1 MGAPKKIAVIG
12 SGMAGLTVASLLARD
27 GAQVTVYE
35 QNWMTGGCSST
46 YWRKG
51 FWFETG
57 ATTLVGLDEGMP
69 LHRLLQETGITL
81 PAQKL
86 ETPMQ
91 VMLNGRVITRH
102 QNLEAWIVEA
112 EKHFG
117 VAGQK
122 AFWEECYR
130 ISLQVWGISSQQLAF
145 PPQNLA
151 DLLSLAKGFA
161 PHQLAAL
168 PAAFSTVEDLLRKH
182 GLLEHREFVQFVDEQ
197 LMITAQNTHPEVNML
212 FGATALCYTNF
223 GNYYLP
229 GGLRQ
234 LVEPFARYI
243 EQQAGEIRLRSAVR
257 AITPHPSGLTI
268 ETAQSS
274 ETYSAVV
281 SAIPLNNLA
290 ELLPTSRQKTAV
302 QSKLLPSEKLSSALQ
317 LGIGFT
323 PHRQYDC
330 LHYQIHLPEGLPGL
344 PSKSIFL
351 SLHPANDTER
361 APQGQMAA
369 SVSTHWHNPANQLHE
384 NREALEQAVL
394 NALEAHNL
402 ILKSNIVYLHS
413 SGPASWAKWTGRKW
427 GFVGGYP
434 QYKAIKPWQMM
445 GARLKKGQLYI
456 CGDATY
462 PGQGIPGVVLSGLA
476 AHHKM
481 KLDGVI

>member
-1 MGAPKKIAVIG
+1 MHSPKKIAVIG
-12 SGMAGLTVASLLARD
+12 SGMAGITVASLLARD
-27 GAQVTVYE
+27 GAQVTLYE
-35 QNWMTGGCSST
+35 QNWMPGGCSSS

-91 VMLNGRVITRH
+91 VLFKDRVITRH
-102 QNLEAWIVEA
+102 QNLGDWIAEA
-112 EKHFG
+112 EQHFG

-161 PHQLAAL
+161 FGQLAAL
-168 PAAFSTVEDLLRKH
+168 PAAFSTVADLLRKH

-197 LMITAQNTHPEVNML
+197 LLITAQNTHPEVNML

-223 GNYYLP
+223 GNYYMP
-229 GGLRQ
+229 GGLLK
-234 LVEPFARYI
+234 LVEPFVQYI
-243 EQQAGEIRLRSAVR
+243 EQQAGEIRLRTAVSAIRLLPKGV
-257 AITPHPSGLTI
+257 TI
-268 ETAQSS
+268 ETAQ
-274 ETYSAVV
+274 ETATYDTVV

-290 ELLPTSRQKTAV
+290 DMLAPGREKSILQT
-302 QSKLLPSEKLSSALQ
+302 KLLPSEKLSSALQ

-323 PHRQYDC
+323 PHRSYNC

-344 PSKSIFL
+344 RSKSIFL
-351 SLHPANDTER
+351 SLQPASDVNR

-369 SVSTHWHNPANQLHE
+369 SVSTHWHNPANSHLE
-384 NREALEQAVL
+384 NREALEHAVL
-394 NALEAHNL
+394 NALEAENL
-402 ILKSNIVYLHS
+402 ILKENIVYLHS

-434 QYKAIKPWQMM
+434 QYKTIKPWQMM
-445 GARLKKGQLYI
+445 GARLKKGQLYV

-462 PGQGIPGVVLSGLA
+462 PGQGIPGVVLSGLT